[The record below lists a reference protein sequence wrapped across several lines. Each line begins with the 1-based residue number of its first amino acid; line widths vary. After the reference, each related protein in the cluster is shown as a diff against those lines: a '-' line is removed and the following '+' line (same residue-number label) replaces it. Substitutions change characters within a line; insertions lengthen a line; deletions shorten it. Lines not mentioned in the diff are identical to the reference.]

1 VTITE
6 NSSGAGSASSPR
18 VITRTFTAT
27 DSHGNSTSS
36 TQTITVIDSTP
47 PTITLNGASS
57 ITVECHTGFTDPG
70 ATASDNCASSVA
82 VTSSGT
88 VNANAPGTYTITYN
102 AMDAAGN
109 PAASKT
115 RTVTVVDTT
124 PPTLTLNGASSL
136 TVECHTSF
144 TDPGATANDGCAGNL
159 TGAITV
165 TGSVNANVVGNYTLT
180 YSVSDGSNTTTAT
193 RAVHVVDTT
202 KPTITINGAN
212 PMTVECHT
220 SFTDPGASAND
231 ACSGPVA
238 VTASGSVNAN
248 VPGTYT
254 ITYSATDGTNAT
266 TATRTVNVVDTIKPT
281 ITLKS
286 QTISLWPPNHKYTTI
301 NVTDLVQSVSD
312 SCDGSV
318 SISNVVISKVTSD
331 EIENGNGD
339 GNTTNDI
346 VIASNCKSVQLR
358 SERDGGG
365 DGRVYTV
372 YLRLRDATGN
382 ETIVTKKVVVPE
394 NQGGNG
400 GAVDSGPHYT
410 VTSSCQ

>member
-1 VTITE
+1 
-6 NSSGAGSASSPR
+6 
-18 VITRTFTAT
+18 
-27 DSHGNSTSS
+27 
-36 TQTITVIDSTP
+36 
-47 PTITLNGASS
+47 
-57 ITVECHTGFTDPG
+57 
-70 ATASDNCASSVA
+70 VA

-102 AMDAAGN
+102 ATDAAGN

-124 PPTLTLNGASSL
+124 PPTLTLTGGSSL
-136 TVECHTSF
+136 TVECHTGF
-144 TDPGATANDGCAGNL
+144 TDPGATANDGCAGDL

-165 TGSVNANVVGNYTLT
+165 TGSVNANVVGNYTLA
-180 YSVSDGSNTTTAT
+180 YSVSDGANTTTAT
-193 RAVHVVDTT
+193 RTVQVVDTT
-202 KPTITINGAN
+202 KPTITLNGAN

-231 ACSGPVA
+231 ACAGPVA

-254 ITYSATDGTNAT
+254 ITYTATDGTNAT
-266 TATRTVNVVDTIKPT
+266 TSTRTVNVVDSTKPT

-318 SISNVVISKVTSD
+318 SISNVVITKVTSD

-339 GNTTNDI
+339 GNTMNDI
-346 VIASNCKSVQLR
+346 VIAANCKSVQLR

-365 DGRVYTV
+365 NGRVYTV